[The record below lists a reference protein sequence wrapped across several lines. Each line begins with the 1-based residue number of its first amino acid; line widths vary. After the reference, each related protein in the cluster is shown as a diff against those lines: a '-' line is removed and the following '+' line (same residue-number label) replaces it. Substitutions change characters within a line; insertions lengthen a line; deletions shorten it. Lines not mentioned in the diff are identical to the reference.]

1 MSFTPVGVETGA
13 VFEIINSFIAH
24 YSLYSVYYTVNC
36 IWNDRTRFHHCVISC
51 AGYSCNASGR
61 TQHHVNKQS
70 IQEYSTENIWEMS

>member
-1 MSFTPVGVETGA
+1 MLL
-13 VFEIINSFIAH
+13 FIYDIYSGIVTDRWLWTR

-51 AGYSCNASGR
+51 AGYSCDASGR

-70 IQEYSTENIWEMS
+70 IQEYSTENIWELS